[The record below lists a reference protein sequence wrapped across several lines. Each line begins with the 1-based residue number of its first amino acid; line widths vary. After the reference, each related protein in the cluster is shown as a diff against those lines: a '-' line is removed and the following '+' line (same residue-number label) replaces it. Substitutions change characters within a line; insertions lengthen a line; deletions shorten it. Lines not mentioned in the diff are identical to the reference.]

1 MQHVNVIWTQ
11 LPEEI
16 LDKYGEVTLAID
28 IMAINKISFMV
39 STSRSIH
46 LGTAE
51 LIYNKTKQTLMTS
64 IQQIVQAYHARG
76 FHVCNILTDGGFECI
91 RNNLADMVMTLHV
104 ASRNEHI
111 PAVKRYIKTIK

>member
-46 LGTAE
+46 FGTAE
-51 LIYNKTKQTLMTS
+51 IIYNKTKQTLMTS
-64 IQQIVQAYHARG
+64 IQQIVQAYHARVSMCATYSQTEDSSALG
-76 FHVCNILTDGGFECI
+76 II
-91 RNNLADMVMTLHV
+91 WQIW
-104 ASRNEHI
+104 S
-111 PAVKRYIKTIK
+111 